1 MMKKIYTLAIVLL
14 VLGVSSCKL
23 GKHYSRPE
31 LRLPE
36 QIEGTVPDSVSAGD
50 IRWADLYTDPVLRQ
64 LIRKTLEGNKDLM
77 IAAAKVKE
85 SMELRRIAKAD
96 LFPKAEATVSAER
109 EYDETP
115 GNTFEGKV
123 LASWEVDLWGKLRW
137 AGQAALAEYL
147 QSVEGRQALQSALV
161 AQVAQAYFELI
172 ALDQELAIV
181 RQTLAARQEG
191 VRLAKLRFEGGL
203 TSENPLRQAQV
214 ELARTQTLVP
224 GLEREIRLKENQI
237 TLLAGEYPGEVA
249 RRMTALPVGLSSQIL
264 ERRPDIRQ
272 AEYRL
277 KAAHAKVGVA
287 YTSMFPKFTL
297 TGHYGLESSDLT
309 DFLKAPYFFVG
320 GELLAPVF
328 NLGKNR
334 ARLKASRAVQ
344 EQETYNYQKVVLQA
358 FTEVSNALV
367 NSRKSREIRES
378 REHLEQSAR
387 SNLDLATLQY
397 INGVISYLDVLDA
410 QRGYFDAQIGL
421 NTAIRD
427 ELLATVQLYQV
438 LGGGCS

>member
-50 IRWADLYTDPVLRQ
+50 IRWTDLYTDPVLRQ

-181 RQTLAARQEG
+181 RQTLAAGRS
-191 VRLAKLRFEGGL
+191 
-203 TSENPLRQAQV
+203 TSGKAQV
-214 ELARTQTLVP
+214 RGRIDFRKSLASGTGRIGQNPNP
-224 GLEREIRLKENQI
+224 GTGIREGDSPQRESDYFTGRRISRRSGEREKYRSAAVDDRS
-237 TLLAGEYPGEVA
+237 AGGIIFPNPGKTA
-249 RRMTALPVGLSSQIL
+249 RHPPGRISV
-264 ERRPDIRQ
+264 
-272 AEYRL
+272 
-277 KAAHAKVGVA
+277 
-287 YTSMFPKFTL
+287 
-297 TGHYGLESSDLT
+297 ESGSCQ
-309 DFLKAPYFFVG
+309 
-320 GELLAPVF
+320 
-328 NLGKNR
+328 
-334 ARLKASRAVQ
+334 SRC
-344 EQETYNYQKVVLQA
+344 
-358 FTEVSNALV
+358 
-367 NSRKSREIRES
+367 
-378 REHLEQSAR
+378 
-387 SNLDLATLQY
+387 
-397 INGVISYLDVLDA
+397 G
-410 QRGYFDAQIGL
+410 
-421 NTAIRD
+421 
-427 ELLATVQLYQV
+427 LYQHV
-438 LGGGCS
+438 PEIYFNRTL

>member
-50 IRWADLYTDPVLRQ
+50 IRWTDLYTDPVLRQ

-172 ALDQELAIV
+172 AGHRTAD
-181 RQTLAARQEG
+181 T
-191 VRLAKLRFEGGL
+191 GGPAGRS
-203 TSENPLRQAQV
+203 TSGKAQV
-214 ELARTQTLVP
+214 RGRIDFRKSLASGTGRIGQNPNP
-224 GLEREIRLKENQI
+224 GTGIREGDSPQRESDYFTGRRISRRSGEREKYRSAAVDDRS
-237 TLLAGEYPGEVA
+237 AGGIIFPNPGKTA
-249 RRMTALPVGLSSQIL
+249 RHPPGRISV
-264 ERRPDIRQ
+264 
-272 AEYRL
+272 
-277 KAAHAKVGVA
+277 
-287 YTSMFPKFTL
+287 
-297 TGHYGLESSDLT
+297 ESGSCQ
-309 DFLKAPYFFVG
+309 
-320 GELLAPVF
+320 
-328 NLGKNR
+328 
-334 ARLKASRAVQ
+334 SRC
-344 EQETYNYQKVVLQA
+344 
-358 FTEVSNALV
+358 
-367 NSRKSREIRES
+367 
-378 REHLEQSAR
+378 
-387 SNLDLATLQY
+387 
-397 INGVISYLDVLDA
+397 G
-410 QRGYFDAQIGL
+410 
-421 NTAIRD
+421 
-427 ELLATVQLYQV
+427 LYQHV
-438 LGGGCS
+438 PEIYFNRTL